1 MVDIINNDGFKSYN
15 TKQVIS
21 ELQKNILQ
29 DKSIERSDEYQ
40 QAYRYSLELQ
50 DNIINIFKS
59 DNPSFN
65 ENKFNVEVSK
75 LNGTYSD
82 YIPNDLNIR

>member
-1 MVDIINNDGFKSYN
+1 MECKPM
-15 TKQVIS
+15 TKKDYIKFAKVIS
-21 ELQKNILQ
+21 ELQINILQ
-29 DKSIERSDEYQ
+29 DKSIERGDEYQ

-50 DNIINIFKS
+50 DNIINIFKA

-65 ENKFNVEVSK
+65 ESKFNDEVSK

-82 YIPNDLNIR
+82 YIPTDLNIR